1 MTVVKVEDEE
11 YFTPDVRDSCCQAFG
26 DGNDSLQEA
35 CIVYIL
41 DTTSNIIFDNIERTC
56 TMVSDNEVLFRLP
69 SDRLTTVKIG
79 NIIEYNE
86 ASLDQCCK
94 LFVSGDDSMEGACL
108 SETMVSMELTY
119 DDINKCRS
127 RTVTRTFYTFPEA
140 MIHAKTETEE
150 QS

>member
-1 MTVVKVEDEE
+1 MTVAKIEDEE

-41 DTTSNIIFDNIERTC
+41 DTTSDIIFDNIERTC

-79 NIIEYNE
+79 NIIESNE
-86 ASLDQCCK
+86 ASIDQCCK

-108 SETMVSMELTY
+108 SETMV
-119 DDINKCRS
+119 
-127 RTVTRTFYTFPEA
+127 
-140 MIHAKTETEE
+140 
-150 QS
+150 